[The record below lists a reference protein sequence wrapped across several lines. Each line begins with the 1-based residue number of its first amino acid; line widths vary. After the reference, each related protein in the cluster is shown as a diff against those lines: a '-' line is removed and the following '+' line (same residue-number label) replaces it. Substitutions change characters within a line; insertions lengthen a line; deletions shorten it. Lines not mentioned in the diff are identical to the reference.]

1 MVLLISRKIAAP
13 PTHPIPLYSSGA
25 QPIYVQTLWAKLGSS
40 FPVLR
45 LNIFS
50 CATPVCETCAASSS
64 MKPFLLCVGFLQIG
78 PVPPLQMP
86 ALEIEWRDMRNLG
99 RSKNL
104 LDRCST
110 LSRWETL
117 PRIIVWVSLCL
128 AHSCMQIYCTS
139 TCMSP
144 HLSDI

>member
-78 PVPPLQMP
+78 PPPRLQMP
-86 ALEIEWRDMRNLG
+86 ALEIERQDLRNFG
-99 RSKNL
+99 RGKNL
-104 LDRCST
+104 LGHCST
-110 LSRWETL
+110 LSREKML
-117 PRIIVWVSLCL
+117 CVIIVWISLCL
-128 AHSCMQIYCTS
+128 AHSYMQIYWTS
-139 TCMSP
+139 ISMSL